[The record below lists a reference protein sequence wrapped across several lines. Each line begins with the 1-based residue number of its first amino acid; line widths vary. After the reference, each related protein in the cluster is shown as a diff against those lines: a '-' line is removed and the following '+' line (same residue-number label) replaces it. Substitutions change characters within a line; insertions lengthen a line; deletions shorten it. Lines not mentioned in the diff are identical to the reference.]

1 MFDVVVDPDVIDQLV
16 PRPAAQS
23 TDVTHLAL
31 GRLCSP
37 ARVRFDSPC
46 RLASHGSLGGR
57 SSQGIA
63 ETDGTGREPRHA
75 WTGCGHGRPPNFTDH
90 H

>member
-1 MFDVVVDPDVIDQLV
+1 MFDVVVDPGVIDQLV
-16 PRPAAQS
+16 PRPAALS
-23 TDVTHLAL
+23 TDLTHLAF

-37 ARVRFDSPC
+37 ARVRLDSPRRC
-46 RLASHGSLGGR
+46 ASHGPPGGR
-57 SSQGIA
+57 SSQCIA
-63 ETDGTGREPRHA
+63 ETDGTGREPGRA